1 VSAVVVAAGAG
12 FAATTGANDGGALIG
27 SAVRM
32 RVLAL
37 PWLAGLLVASVALVP
52 RFFGT
57 AVATTLAG
65 DLVGFG
71 GSRTGRGEAALAAAL
86 VASVGVVVACVRLRA
101 PTSLA
106 LAFLGG
112 LAGAGVGAGLPVGW
126 RELGFVLVVAAAAPV
141 VGAALAFVATWL
153 LVALPRVG
161 RRTFRAGGVV
171 AYLVMC
177 LAYGANGGQK
187 GIAVLAVATRRSLHP
202 VPADAVLLV
211 AAAALFAVGLVGGLP
226 WAGGALAGGI
236 APTRSFEST
245 AAIVVAG
252 GVVLATSVVGAP
264 VSLTQVVSGS
274 LAGSRLPGG
283 WARVRWRVA
292 ARIVAAWV
300 VTLPAALAAGVVL
313 GALARVAGP

>member
-1 VSAVVVAAGAG
+1 MSAGVVAAGAG

-32 RVLAL
+32 RVLTL

-71 GSRTGRGEAALAAAL
+71 GPAGGRRGAAL
-86 VASVGVVVACVRLRA
+86 VAALVAAVAVVAACVWLRA

-112 LAGAGVGAGLPVGW
+112 LAGAGLGAGLPVAWG
-126 RELGFVLVVAAAAPV
+126 EFGLVLVVAAVAPV
-141 VGAALAFVATWL
+141 VGAALAFVVTWS
-153 LVALPRVG
+153 LVAVPRVS
-161 RRTFRAGGVV
+161 RRLLRTTGVIAYV
-171 AYLVMC
+171 AMC

-187 GIAVLAVATRRSLHP
+187 AVAVLAIATDRPLSP
-202 VPADAVLLV
+202 VPADGALLV
-211 AAAALFAVGLVGGLP
+211 ATALLFALGLVVGLP
-226 WAGGALAGGI
+226 WSGGTLAGDI
-236 APTRSFEST
+236 APARSFEST

-252 GVVLATSVVGAP
+252 GVVLVASAAGAP
-264 VSLTQVVSGS
+264 VSLTQVVGGS
-274 LAGSRLPGG
+274 LTGSRLPAG
-283 WARVRWRVA
+283 WTRVRWRVA
-292 ARIVAAWV
+292 ARIVVAWV
-300 VTLPAALAAGVVL
+300 VTLPAALVVGALL
-313 GALARVAGP
+313 GAVARGAGA